1 VPFKHHL
8 RIALPPMGIFAD
20 ARLMRNE
27 ALNEAPGN
35 KWLIRIPQVFAGL
48 EEEILGQL
56 EARCLRHLGRDFLLV
71 EFAGP
76 ERLHGSAAAMFV
88 PWKLPVHH
96 SWPCKPLENP
106 GFIEKAAQALV
117 RKFGEAQPQTL
128 MVGALAPDESK
139 RRFRTLASNLRGRAL
154 QLFPPRMAAIRD
166 AEQQDS
172 RLPSLFCLLGEEGLF
187 CGLATPLDANGFH
200 PGGIRFIKQGAPGS
214 ISRAGGK
221 IAGALH
227 HLRLH
232 QAPPASGA
240 HWLELGASPGGMTAE
255 LLDRGYR
262 VTAVDR
268 AAPDPRLLDRA
279 RGPGGSMLHFIH
291 GDAATCRIDGR
302 FDALLCDMNGDARV
316 AMRSVCRHAPS
327 LRPGAL
333 VVFTLKLPDADGLAS
348 IQSLADEVK
357 SSAGEAGLHL
367 LSITHLPY
375 NRREFTMLLVAE
387 K

>member
-1 VPFKHHL
+1 
-8 RIALPPMGIFAD
+8 
-20 ARLMRNE
+20 MRD
-27 ALNEAPGN
+27 EAPNEIPAN

-48 EEEILGQL
+48 EEEILQHLG
-56 EARCLRHLGRDFLLV
+56 ARHLRKLGRDFLLV
-71 EFAGP
+71 EIPGP
-76 ERLHGSAAAMFV
+76 ERLSASAAAMFI
-88 PWKLPVHH
+88 PWRLPVHH

-117 RKFGEAQPQTL
+117 RKFGEAHAQTL
-128 MVGALAPDESK
+128 MVGALTPDAAN

-154 QLFPPRMAAIRD
+154 QLFPPQMAAIRD

-187 CGLATPLDANGFH
+187 GGLATPLDANGFH
-200 PGGIRFIKQGAPGS
+200 PGGIRFIKQGAPGA

-232 QAPPASGA
+232 QAPPATGA

-268 AAPDPRLLDRA
+268 AALDPRLLDRA

-316 AMRSVCRHAPS
+316 AMRGVCRHAAS

-333 VVFTLKLPDADGLAS
+333 VVFTLKLPDADGFEAIRL
-348 IQSLADEVK
+348 LVDEV
-357 SSAGEAGLHL
+357 AGIAGDAGLRL
-367 LSITHLPY
+367 LATTHLPY
-375 NRREFTMLLVAE
+375 NRREFTMVLVADLGVAQGGAHNDAHRA
-387 K
+387 